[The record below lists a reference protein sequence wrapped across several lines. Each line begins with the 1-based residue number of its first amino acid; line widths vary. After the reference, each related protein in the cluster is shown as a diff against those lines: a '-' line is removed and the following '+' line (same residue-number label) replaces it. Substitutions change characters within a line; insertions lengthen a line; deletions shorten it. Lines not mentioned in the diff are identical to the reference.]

1 MLLTIT
7 TTHAPATDMG
17 FLLEKHPAKVHEFE
31 LSAGQARV
39 FYPEANDTRCTAALM
54 LDIDPIGLVRSQA
67 ARAGD
72 AGLDQYVNDRPY
84 VASSFMSVAIGVAF
98 KSAMQGKSRS
108 RPELAATAIP
118 LEARMPVVPCRGG
131 EGLLHALF
139 EPLGYSVEA
148 TRHTLDEQFPEWGQS
163 PYYALSL
170 KTVGRLQDLLRHL
183 YVLIPVLDDRKHYWV
198 GEAEVEKLLRYA
210 SEWLPDHPMK
220 EWIARRYFKQRR
232 SLARLAL
239 EQLMAEDSDA
249 VSADDIES
257 VAGAVADGVAD
268 AGATAGQEGPI
279 TAAAAQEMAL
289 EKPVSLNE
297 RRMTKV
303 TGLVAALGA
312 KSVVDLGCGEG
323 RLLSYL
329 LDVKALDR
337 IVGMDV
343 SLRSLEHAS
352 SRLRLDR
359 MPPRQRARIELL
371 HGSLVY
377 RDDRLKGFDVATVIE
392 VIEHLDPHRLA
403 ALERVL
409 FEAARPTFILV
420 TTPNREYNVK
430 FEGLPPGR
438 LRHGDHRFE
447 WTREEFRAWC
457 TRQCERFRYD
467 VEYHAIGDEDPA
479 LGPPTQVALFSAVK
493 SN

>member
-1 MLLTIT
+1 MCASDQGSKGTIVLLTIT
-7 TTHAPATDMG
+7 TTHVPATDMG

-31 LSAGQARV
+31 LSAGNARV
-39 FYPEANDTRCTAALM
+39 FYPEASDERCTAALM

-84 VASSFMSVAIGVAF
+84 VASSFLSVAIGVAF
-98 KSAMQGKSRS
+98 KSAMQGKSRH

-118 LEARMPVVPCRGG
+118 LEARLPVVPCRGG

-148 TRHTLDEQFPEWGQS
+148 TRHVLDLQFPEWGLS
-163 PYYALSL
+163 PYYALQL

-198 GEAEVEKLLRYA
+198 GDAEVEKLLRHA

-249 VSADDIES
+249 VGNDDAQPNNAADSESATS
-257 VAGAVADGVAD
+257 
-268 AGATAGQEGPI
+268 P
-279 TAAAAQEMAL
+279 AAAAQEIAL

-303 TGLVAALGA
+303 TELIAALGA

-323 RLLSYL
+323 RLLSQL
-329 LDVKALDR
+329 LDVKTLDR

-352 SRLRLDR
+352 ARLRLDR
-359 MPPRQRARIELL
+359 MAPRQRARIELL

-377 RDDRLKGFDVATVIE
+377 RDDRLKGFDAATVVE

-409 FEAARPTFILV
+409 FEAARPTFIDV
-420 TTPNREYNVK
+420 TTPNRE
-430 FEGLPPGR
+430 
-438 LRHGDHRFE
+438 
-447 WTREEFRAWC
+447 
-457 TRQCERFRYD
+457 
-467 VEYHAIGDEDPA
+467 
-479 LGPPTQVALFSAVK
+479 
-493 SN
+493 